1 MYIHFPGLSFL
12 LILIYSS
19 FILAQR
25 SSPLQVEKDTAV
37 YKLLENYH
45 HYTEIDRLLQ
55 QWSSNYSKMAEVLE
69 IGKSFTGRSLFVMH
83 LTSPL
88 ATEKEKAQEENFLL
102 RPKFKWIANM
112 HGDETIGREMMLAL
126 IYHLLL
132 NSKSD
137 TRINRLLSTTDIYIM
152 PTMNPDGFENSMEGV
167 CDSRRMAG
175 RGNMKSVDLNRDFP
189 SQYAALK
196 QPQNGTTIDL
206 FYDRQP
212 ETIAV
217 MKWILKENFV
227 LSANLHGGSL
237 VASYPFDETMY
248 HTDNTYGKSP
258 DDSLFQY
265 LARTYAKKHL
275 TMSKRTLI

>member
-1 MYIHFPGLSFL
+1 MYIHFSGLSFII
-12 LILIYSS
+12 ILIHSS
-19 FILAQR
+19 FIFAQR

-45 HYTEIDRLLQ
+45 HYVELDRLLQ
-55 QWSSNYSKMAEVLE
+55 QWSTDYSKMAEVLE

-88 ATEKEKAQEENFLL
+88 STEKEKAQDENLL
-102 RPKFKWIANM
+102 LKPKFKWIANM

-175 RGNMKSVDLNRDFP
+175 RGNMKNVDLNRDFP
-189 SQYAALK
+189 SQYAPLK
-196 QPQNGTTIDL
+196 QLQNGTTGDL

-275 TMSKRTLI
+275 TMSKRT